1 MKIGMWDERY
11 LTPGNKEADYYIRAL
26 IYNKEKSM
34 IGDFVHRRLL
44 NHHDALP
51 LDTSEYQG
59 GNADWKEIKSN
70 ELWDEGWYHTTQIFY
85 WKWKDT
91 WKSQPSYNGWLVNWS
106 QDFIDNP
113 PSPPKVPSFVQYY
126 GFEKNI
132 ELHNKNIVGWRDGD
146 VWLDVDKQGNID
158 VHPTK
163 DGEKLRND

>member
-1 MKIGMWDERY
+1 
-11 LTPGNKEADYYIRAL
+11 
-26 IYNKEKSM
+26 
-34 IGDFVHRRLL
+34 V
-44 NHHDALP
+44 
-51 LDTSEYQG
+51 
-59 GNADWKEIKSN
+59 
-70 ELWDEGWYHTTQIFY
+70 FY

-158 VHPTK
+158 IHPTK